1 MPVLRHMTNADLLA
15 YKHLCSICYLYQD
28 TDPAEEQPEEKLWQ
42 KVGVFAEDGTL
53 LSAMTQIDYTA
64 RFEGQDMKL
73 LGIGGVVSDPVAR
86 GQRGVRQMFEEGLPR
101 LRDAGYV
108 FSALYPFSH
117 QFYRKFGYEM
127 GGVRR
132 EAVFA
137 PSRLRRDLYCAEE
150 ILRVLPGEDD
160 RGMEQV
166 YAQYAADKNFAIR
179 RTAEM
184 WNDMRR
190 GTPWDSLKHAYVL
203 RDKGEPIA
211 FWVGQAERGAD
222 GSKTLV
228 IRHMAYVGRK
238 GCEAIFAMLRGYN
251 EFGKVRLQVP
261 DEIEMRF
268 LLEDPHDLESEWIS
282 GGGMI
287 RIMDVER
294 ALAMLKA
301 PALPGR
307 LVVEVADGQIPQ
319 NNGRFLVEGDGYA
332 LSVSRV
338 EDMTADLRC
347 TINGLT
353 ALVVGIQEFEDGIR
367 AGHGEVLSEKNL
379 RFMSALL
386 HQRKY
391 YLNWAF

>member
-1 MPVLRHMTNADLLA
+1 MTILRHMTNEDLLA
-15 YKHLCSICYLYQD
+15 YKHLCSICYLYPD
-28 TDPAEEQPEEKLWQ
+28 TNPVEEQPEEKLRERM
-42 KVGVFAEDGTL
+42 GVFAEDGTL
-53 LSAMTQIDYTA
+53 LSAMMQIDYTA

-73 LGIGGVVSDPVAR
+73 LGIGGVVSDPMAR
-86 GQRGVRQMFEEGLPR
+86 GQRGVRQLFEEGLPR

-117 QFYRKFGYEM
+117 EFYRKFGYEL

-132 EAVFA
+132 EVVFD
-137 PSRLRRDLYCAEE
+137 PSCLRKDLYRAEE
-150 ILRVLPGEDD
+150 IVRVLPDEDD
-160 RGMEQV
+160 QGMTKV
-166 YAQYAADKNFAIR
+166 YEAYAADKNFAIH

-184 WNDMRR
+184 WKDLRR

-211 FWVGQAERGAD
+211 FWVGQAERGAN
-222 GSKTLV
+222 GSQTLV
-228 IRHMAYVGRK
+228 IRHMAYVGRN

-251 EFGKVRLQVP
+251 EFGRVRLQVP
-261 DEIEMRF
+261 DELEMRF
-268 LLEDPHDLESEWIS
+268 LLDDPHHLESEKTA

-294 ALAMLKA
+294 AMAMLKA
-301 PALPGR
+301 PVLPGR
-307 LVVEVADGQIPQ
+307 FVVEVADGQISQ

-332 LSVSRV
+332 LAVSRV
-338 EDMTADLRC
+338 NDMTADLRC

-353 ALVVGIQEFEDGIR
+353 ALVVGIQEFEDSIR
-367 AGHGEVLSEKNL
+367 AGHGEMVSEKNL

-386 HQRKY
+386 HKRKY